1 MLVPFMFGPT
11 PFRDIFLVAG
21 FELREMLRSRRA
33 ILFAA
38 MYMLVA
44 GLGSYIFVTI
54 LNKVQFANQS
64 AVSQANGER
73 NRRSF
78 LFGGPQRPDR
88 PGPASTSNPA
98 APGSTASNP
107 ATSTTPTTSTDTG
120 AAAPPSTNASA
131 SGAPSPSPSP
141 PDQITTTTTSTKPNE
156 KWLFEHNSPFRNI
169 LSSSVDGQSAID
181 FLSGMPAITLF
192 HMFISLLI
200 MPLVIMLTAS
210 ESIAQEIQTRGV
222 RFVGLRTG
230 RVEFVLGKVL
240 GQGATIAG
248 MTLLAAAICIAMAAW
263 KLGDFEFMPTLSA
276 LLLFWPRLLAY
287 CVAYLGLA
295 ALCSM
300 NSSSTVASR
309 TFSIIGL
316 VFLTITHYYADVYLF
331 FLPADSIQAKM
342 WHAIDFLTPVSH
354 RLDLWY
360 PEPGHYLGAIASLVF
375 LGGLYTV
382 IGLIFY
388 RRRDL

>member
-21 FELREMLRSRRA
+21 FELRDMLRSRRA

-44 GLGSYIFVTI
+44 ALGSYIFVNI
-54 LNKVQFANQS
+54 LNSVQFAAQS
-64 AVSQANGER
+64 PASQADAGR
-73 NRRSF
+73 NRRPF
-78 LFGGPQRPDR
+78 FFGGPQNRR
-88 PGPASTSNPA
+88 GPADTGNPA
-98 APGSTASNP
+98 VPTATASTP
-107 ATSTTPTTSTDTG
+107 ATSTTPSASAKLDVAT
-120 AAAPPSTNASA
+120 PSSATPSA
-131 SGAPSPSPSP
+131 SGTSSPSPSLP
-141 PDQITTTTTSTKPNE
+141 TQVATPATSTKPNE
-156 KWLFEHNSPFRNI
+156 KWLFERNSPFRNV
-169 LSSSVDGQSAID
+169 LRGSVDGESAID

-200 MPLVIMLTAS
+200 MPLVIMLTSS

-230 RVEFVLGKVL
+230 RIEFVLGKVL

-316 VFLTITHYYADVYLF
+316 VFLSITHYYAGIYLF
-331 FLPADSIQAKM
+331 NLPSNTAQAM
-342 WHAIDFLTPVSH
+342 AWHAIDFLTPASH

-360 PEPGHYLGAIASLVF
+360 PEPGHYLGAMASLVF
-375 LGGLYTV
+375 LGALYTA